1 MDNVSNELNTLSVSS
16 LLVSV
21 LDAGECSASTALSLC
36 STVAASTLLATL
48 SDAPV
53 TGSLSLFNDSLM
65 LVCSTFC
72 GLLASTAGAFCEL
85 VLDDND

>member
-1 MDNVSNELNTLSVSS
+1 MHTVSTELNTLSVSS
-16 LLVSV
+16 LVV
-21 LDAGECSASTALSLC
+21 FVFDAVKNSASMALSLC
-36 STVAASTLLATL
+36 CTVAASTLLATL

-53 TGSLSLFNDSLM
+53 TGSLSLFKDSLL

-85 VLDDND
+85 VLDDDD